1 MNIKYPQIS
10 LKQMPIQLLNTD
22 NYFHFI
28 HFGFTVKNNFISW
41 RSQIK
46 TEFGFSDSEYQ
57 KICVSGTEFVFLQ
70 FPSHTGIQRPSAAN
84 YFVRGNAR
92 ARCRWQSITETQPK
106 DEEHGD
112 NHWRL
117 KGFCLLTPKPVV
129 SKIWWDLLIS
139 RKLECSVTLVSVL
152 LGDAVFLPL
161 GAVDPVWWWEMS
173 GLHIFYLAHLHP
185 FTAPSQSRCPGPHC
199 LPVSFR
205 HSEALSR
212 HQGWARPPSSPDSFT
227 LLSFLPEPGCW
238 GRDSFPDFPYVCCSN
253 VKHNKSPFCAKGDAT
268 PCWENNRQR
277 KEYVGSVVPRIPFA
291 RNARHSEEGLP
302 LPWAWGVLGS
312 PEVTAFQLPHRHL
325 TPVAKDGRVKLPV
338 CS

>member
-1 MNIKYPQIS
+1 MPVSFSKKSGESYAPYRNDIEMNIKYPQIS

-129 SKIWWDLLIS
+129 SKI
-139 RKLECSVTLVSVL
+139 
-152 LGDAVFLPL
+152 
-161 GAVDPVWWWEMS
+161 
-173 GLHIFYLAHLHP
+173 
-185 FTAPSQSRCPGPHC
+185 
-199 LPVSFR
+199 
-205 HSEALSR
+205 
-212 HQGWARPPSSPDSFT
+212 
-227 LLSFLPEPGCW
+227 
-238 GRDSFPDFPYVCCSN
+238 
-253 VKHNKSPFCAKGDAT
+253 
-268 PCWENNRQR
+268 
-277 KEYVGSVVPRIPFA
+277 
-291 RNARHSEEGLP
+291 
-302 LPWAWGVLGS
+302 
-312 PEVTAFQLPHRHL
+312 
-325 TPVAKDGRVKLPV
+325 
-338 CS
+338 